1 MIQAAENLERLLFLK
16 FNLRSLNGEKRTP
29 TPDFEAPNNHVLPPP
44 VLSDSVNNDDETSD
58 IEILSDTEGG
68 EE

>member
-1 MIQAAENLERLLFLK
+1 MERKEHQLRTLK
-16 FNLRSLNGEKRTP
+16 PLTTILS
-29 TPDFEAPNNHVLPPP
+29 PP

>member
-1 MIQAAENLERLLFLK
+1 LK
-16 FNLRSLNGEKRTP
+16 FNLRSLNGEKRTTSP
-29 TPDFEAPNNHVLPPP
+29 VFEASNNHVLPSP
-44 VLSDSVNNDDETSD
+44 VLSDAVNNDDETSD